1 MSKCGI
7 QHPPLFINMLC
18 IINVWLQVVP
28 KDEVTRAALG
38 KAINKNVLFSHLDDN
53 ERT

>member
-1 MSKCGI
+1 MEIVECVSL
-7 QHPPLFINMLC
+7 Q
-18 IINVWLQVVP
+18 QVVP
-28 KDEVTRAALG
+28 KDEGTRAALG